1 LRKSC
6 APFCENYNFAE
17 PAIENPSVDA
27 LFRFLVQYEIHIYLI
42 LGIGVI
48 FVSRSLWKAW
58 SEWHSAV
65 FGLEKELSFQRV
77 RVSGA
82 VFILLLM
89 IGLSQFCLVTFIV
102 PFLPATTFRPTPT
115 ADLLQT
121 PAATLSTADLTAQV
135 VSPAPPAGTVGCVP
149 GQIMISSPKPGGE
162 AQGKIVLTG
171 TVAVP
176 NFGFYKY
183 EYAPQGSEIWA
194 TIAAGNTIITDG
206 ELGAWDTSQLVPGDY
221 QIRLLVTDN
230 MGKPLPACIV
240 PVRVIAP

>member
-1 LRKSC
+1 M
-6 APFCENYNFAE
+6 
-17 PAIENPSVDA
+17 DA
-27 LFRFLVQYEIHIYLI
+27 LFRFLVQYEALIYLI
-42 LGIGVI
+42 LSIGALFTARV
-48 FVSRSLWKAW
+48 LWKAW
-58 SEWHSAV
+58 SDWRTAV

-82 VFILLLM
+82 LFILLLM
-89 IGLSQFCLVTFIV
+89 IGMSQFCLVTFIV

-121 PAATLSTADLTAQV
+121 PAATLSASALTAENNA
-135 VSPAPPAGTVGCVP
+135 PATPPGTAGCIP

-162 AQGKIVLTG
+162 VQGKIILTG
-171 TVAVP
+171 TVNVS

-183 EYAPQGSEIWA
+183 EYATQGSDIWA
-194 TIAAGNTIITDG
+194 TIAANNTVITDG
-206 ELGAWDTSQLVPGDY
+206 ELGAWETSQLVPGDY

-230 MGKPLPACIV
+230 LGKNLPACVV